1 MMIKTLAI
9 FLYLQCIFQY
19 FRAPG
24 FSATPGFLDL
34 KLTVIVIEIISHKHV
49 ISRNIA
55 VWSCQSIMSA
65 YNQSQFAGE
74 HIQISQYIY
83 LYKYPINEKRVI
95 MEILEMLR
103 THLWIGVVWNW
114 EMKGER
120 LICPKKWNTL
130 SIWMVM
136 HAPWI
141 FITLWKPMRCYTVL
155 PLGPQIK
162 IHWQY
167 TESRW
172 ERNWIVWS
180 NISV

>member
-1 MMIKTLAI
+1 MMIKTLAV
-9 FLYLQCIFQY
+9 FHYLQCIFQY

-24 FSATPGFLDL
+24 FRNPFLDL
-34 KLTVIVIEIISHKHV
+34 KWRVYRIVIEIISHKHV

-55 VWSCQSIMSA
+55 GWSCLSI

-74 HIQISQYIY
+74 HIQISQCIS
-83 LYKYPINEKRVI
+83 LYKHPVNDKSII

-103 THLWIGVVWNW
+103 THLCIGVVWDW
-114 EMKGER
+114 EMRGER
-120 LICPKKWNTL
+120 LICPQKWNAL
-130 SIWMVM
+130 SIWMAT